1 MVYPNVSGAR
11 DKVSRFANLENRI
24 SVSEVRSREVTEM
37 YCACSFINSHTVWTM
52 QLNLSRPLDK
62 HSPLYVSGHLVFN

>member
-24 SVSEVRSREVTEM
+24 DVSVVGSREVTET
-37 YCACSFINSHTVWTM
+37 YCAYSFINSHTVWTM
-52 QLNLSRPLDK
+52 QPNNSRPLEK
-62 HSPLYVSGHLVFN
+62 HSTLYVSGHLVFN

>member
-24 SVSEVRSREVTEM
+24 RVSVVGSREVTET
-37 YCACSFINSHTVWTM
+37 YCAYSLIEFPYSVGNVAE
-52 QLNLSRPLDK
+52 PK
-62 HSPLYVSGHLVFN
+62 